1 MTTLFLDYDG
11 VLHADDV
18 YRSKSGIALQSGGTL
33 FEHAHILAVAIEH
46 FSVQKNEP
54 HPEVNI
60 VLSTSWVRE
69 LGFERAKKYLP
80 PSLQNRVTGATYH
93 SSFELDDGL
102 VPQTPWVLLNRYE
115 QIERYVLKHNIK
127 NWLAVDN
134 DNEGW
139 PEKLAHHLVHTDDD
153 LGLSSLA
160 AQQRLML
167 VLAQFFKAKD

>member
-1 MTTLFLDYDG
+1 MTILFLDFDG

-18 YRSKSGIALQSGGTL
+18 YRNKSGIALKSGGTL
-33 FEHAHILAVAIEH
+33 FEHAHILAVAI
-46 FSVQKNEP
+46 EP

-80 PSLQNRVTGATYH
+80 PSLQSRVTGATYH

-102 VPQTPWVLLNRYE
+102 QTPWVLLNRYE
-115 QIERYVLKHNIK
+115 QIERHVMKHRITE
-127 NWLAVDN
+127 WIAVDN

-139 PEKLAHHLVHTDDD
+139 PEKLEHHLVHTDDD
-153 LGLSSLA
+153 LGLSDLA

-167 VLAQFFKAKD
+167 VLANFSEQKNTSTINQVKD